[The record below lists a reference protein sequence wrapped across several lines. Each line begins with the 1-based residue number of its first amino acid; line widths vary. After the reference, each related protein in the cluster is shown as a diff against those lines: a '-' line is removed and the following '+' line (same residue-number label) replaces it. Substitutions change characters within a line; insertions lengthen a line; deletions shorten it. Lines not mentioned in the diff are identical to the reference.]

1 MAVAADGTMTG
12 ETNNPGELGNADGM
26 AQGQAAQGGMMGYAR
41 SPQGKRILLII
52 AAAATLALMAGIWLW
67 SQKVEYRVLFA
78 NFNDRDGGAIVA
90 SLQQMNVPYK
100 YSDGGTAILVP
111 ENMVHDARLKLA
123 SQGLPKGGNVGFEL
137 MENQK
142 LGISQFLEQVNFQRA
157 LEGELARSVQSLASV
172 QTARVHLALPK
183 ASVFVRDQQKPTASV
198 ILSLYP
204 GRFLDQQQ
212 VSAIVHLVASSVP
225 ELSPKAVTIVDQNGN
240 LLSDTTK
247 QAQTNTLDP
256 TQLKY
261 VQDMQQ
267 DIVKRVESIIAPIV
281 GNGNVRAEA
290 TADVD
295 FSRSEQASEAYKP
308 NQTRDTAAVRSK
320 QSSEANSA
328 TSGTSGVPGALTNQ
342 PPAPATAQI
351 VNPAAANGAANQ
363 NGTAATPN
371 GAAPAPA
378 ASGNSRKDETINYEV
393 DKTVRYTQQPMGG
406 VRRLT
411 VAVVVNYKRT
421 LDNTGKI
428 VMRPLTEAERN
439 QISDLVKEAMGYNKD
454 RGDSLNVVNTQ
465 FSTDMEPEVPL
476 WKQPGMIELAKE
488 IGKYVL
494 VAAVLLFLYFR
505 VLRPIVWK
513 LSGREERER
522 LAKEKAE
529 AEAAAAAAAVAAGFD
544 PDDPDAIVNLSGEP
558 AVDERAQYKANL
570 ETAKQWAKNDPK
582 LVASIIKSWV
592 NNE

>member
-12 ETNNPGELGNADGM
+12 ETNTTGDLSNAEGM
-26 AQGQAAQGGMMGYAR
+26 PQGQPAQGGMVGYAR

-67 SQKVEYRVLFA
+67 SQKVEYRVLFS

-100 YSDGGTAILVP
+100 YSEGGTAILVP

-123 SQGLPKGGNVGFEL
+123 AQGLPKGGNVGFEL

-157 LEGELARSVQSLASV
+157 LEGELARSVQSLSSV

-198 ILSLYP
+198 VLSLYP
-204 GRFLDQQQ
+204 GRYLDQQQ

-225 ELSPKAVTIVDQNGN
+225 ELSPKSVTIVDQNGN

-247 QAQTNTLDP
+247 QTQTNTLDP

-261 VQDMQQ
+261 VQDLQQ

-295 FSRSEQASEAYKP
+295 FSRTEQASEAYKP

-342 PPAPATAQI
+342 PPAPATAPI
-351 VNPAAANGAANQ
+351 VNPAVANGAANQ

-371 GAAPAPA
+371 GAAPTPT

-421 LDNTGKI
+421 MDNTGKI

-439 QISDLVKEAMGYNKD
+439 QITDLVREAMGYNKD

-558 AVDERAQYKANL
+558 EIDERAAYKANL

>member
-12 ETNNPGELGNADGM
+12 DTNNTGELGANEAMPGSQP
-26 AQGQAAQGGMMGYAR
+26 AQNGMMGYAR

-52 AAAATLALMAGIWLW
+52 AAAATLAVMAGIWLW
-67 SQKVEYRVLFA
+67 SQKVEYRVLFS

-123 SQGLPKGGNVGFEL
+123 AQGLPKGGNVGFEL

-157 LEGELARSVQSLASV
+157 LEGELARSVGSLASV

-198 ILSLYP
+198 VLSLYP
-204 GRFLDQQQ
+204 GRYLDPQQ

-225 ELSPKAVTIVDQNGN
+225 ELSPKSVTIVDQNGN

-247 QAQTNTLDP
+247 QAQPNTLDP

-308 NQTRDTAAVRSK
+308 NQTKDSAAVRSK

-328 TSGTSGVPGALTNQ
+328 SNGTSGVPGALSNQ
-342 PPAPATAQI
+342 PPAPATAPI
-351 VNPAAANGAANQ
+351 VNPAVANGAANQ
-363 NGTAATPN
+363 TGVATPN
-371 GAAPAPA
+371 GALPTPTAT
-378 ASGNSRKDETINYEV
+378 GNSRKDETINYEV

-421 LDNTGKI
+421 MDNTGKI

-439 QISDLVKEAMGYNKD
+439 QITDLVKEAMGYNKD

-476 WKQPGMIELAKE
+476 WKQPGMIDLAKE

-544 PDDPDAIVNLSGEP
+544 PDDPDAIVNLSGESE
-558 AVDERAQYKANL
+558 VDERAQYKANL